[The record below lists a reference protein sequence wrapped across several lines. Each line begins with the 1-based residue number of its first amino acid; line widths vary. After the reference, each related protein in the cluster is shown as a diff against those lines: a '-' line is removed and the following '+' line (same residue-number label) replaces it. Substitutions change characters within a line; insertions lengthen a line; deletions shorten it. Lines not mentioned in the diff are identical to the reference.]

1 VPSSSVFLSVCLIVC
16 HVHILSK
23 QIMCLQK
30 FFTFGCPHHSGF
42 SIPNQTLWQYSDGDP
57 PNGDFSGVGKN
68 RNCRLI
74 SAFIMCCRQFDR
86 QLCVIHTVVLDHGKL
101 VTLVAG
107 KQRRLSFTED
117 DKKPQRYAKTTEQHL
132 IVHIGKSETE
142 VTNSKRL
149 WSRY

>member
-1 VPSSSVFLSVCLIVC
+1 
-16 HVHILSK
+16 
-23 QIMCLQK
+23 
-30 FFTFGCPHHSGF
+30 
-42 SIPNQTLWQYSDGDP
+42 
-57 PNGDFSGVGKN
+57 
-68 RNCRLI
+68 
-74 SAFIMCCRQFDR
+74 MCCRQFDR

-107 KQRRLSFTED
+107 KQHRLLFTED